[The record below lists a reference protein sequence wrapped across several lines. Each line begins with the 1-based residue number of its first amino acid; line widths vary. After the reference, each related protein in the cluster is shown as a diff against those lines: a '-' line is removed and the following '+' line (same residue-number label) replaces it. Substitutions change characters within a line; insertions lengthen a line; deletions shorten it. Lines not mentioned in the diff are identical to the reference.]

1 MEIFAKSIEKFQ
13 NIESLNLQGNAL
25 GPSSAEL
32 ISVAL
37 TKSESIKYLNFQ
49 YNKIATTGA
58 IVNLPSSRA
67 SPKIYFFRIIRNK
80 VDHSS
85 SSISEILDL
94 ILMELFVLQVC
105 SIGIIV
111 P

>member
-49 YNKIATTGA
+49 FNKIATTGA
-58 IVNLPSSRA
+58 IVHFSS
-67 SPKIYFFRIIRNK
+67 FR
-80 VDHSS
+80 V
-85 SSISEILDL
+85 
-94 ILMELFVLQVC
+94 
-105 SIGIIV
+105 
-111 P
+111 